1 MTASS
6 AEPLPATPLGA
17 GAWPRYVEAYL
28 EMLTAERAAAHN
40 TIESYRRDLA
50 SFHAFARS
58 RRVAPEAADADLIRH
73 YLGAEAGKGMSAR
86 TTARRLSALKQF
98 FRFLFA
104 EGIRADDPTL
114 VVDRPKQGR
123 GLPKYLS
130 EDDVSRLLA
139 LPDAGGEPEA
149 KRLRALL
156 EILYAT
162 GLRVSELVGLPLAAL
177 TRDGRLLAV
186 RGKGGKER
194 LVPLTEPARA
204 ALADYLVAR
213 DRFLPLG
220 TGGAVSPSPW
230 LFPSRSRQGHL
241 TRARFAQLLKEVAI
255 GAGLDPRRV
264 SPHVLRHS
272 FASHLLAHGA
282 DLRSVQQMLGHAD
295 IGTTQIYTHILE
307 ARLRELVNTAHPL
320 AKATGAAV
328 TD

>member
-1 MTASS
+1 
-6 AEPLPATPLGA
+6 
-17 GAWPRYVEAYL
+17 
-28 EMLTAERAAAHN
+28 MLAAERAAARN
-40 TIESYRRDLA
+40 TIESYRRDLLSFA
-50 SFHAFARS
+50 SFALA
-58 RRVAPEAADADLIRH
+58 RRVLPEAADADLIRR

-86 TTARRLSALKQF
+86 TTARRLSALRQF

-104 EGIRADDPTL
+104 EGVRGDDPTT

-139 LPDAGGEPEA
+139 VPADDGGPET

-162 GLRVSELVGLPLAAL
+162 GLRVSELVGLPLSAL
-177 TRDGRLLAV
+177 TRDGQLLSV

-194 LVPLTEPARA
+194 LVPLTEPARD
-204 ALADYLVAR
+204 ALADYLLVR
-213 DRFLPLG
+213 DRFLPLAP
-220 TGGAVSPSPW
+220 TGGGGHKGQVSPW

-255 GAGLDPRRV
+255 NAGLDPRRV

-295 IGTTQIYTHILE
+295 IGTTQIYTHVLE
-307 ARLRELVNTAHPL
+307 ARLRDLVNTAHPL
-320 AKATGAAV
+320 ARADSGTV
-328 TD
+328 